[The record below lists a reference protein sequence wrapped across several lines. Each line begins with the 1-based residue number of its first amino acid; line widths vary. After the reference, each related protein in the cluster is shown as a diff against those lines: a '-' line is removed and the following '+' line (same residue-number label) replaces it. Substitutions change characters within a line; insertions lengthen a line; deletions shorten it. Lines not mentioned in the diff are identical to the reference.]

1 MRLNLPILDHLA
13 PRRSILIAGMG
24 GGFDV
29 FCGLPLYFELEAL
42 GKEVHLAN
50 LSFSDIVGLSDGEEI
65 TDTLVGVNE
74 EIEGDFDYFPEF
86 YLAQWFYEER
96 GEEVPIWCFEK
107 TGARPLVQNYRALI
121 EHLEID
127 AIILIDG
134 GIDSLLRGDEPEI
147 GTMFEDSL
155 SLLAVQEARNIPT
168 KLLACVGLGIET
180 EIGYA
185 HVFENIS
192 ALIKA
197 GAFLGSC
204 SLTAQMDA
212 YQRYADAVQYA
223 FDQQPGH
230 PSVINAS
237 ILSAVQGHYG
247 DHHMTRKTAGS
258 TLNISSLMSIYWFFD
273 ARKVAE
279 RNLLLSA
286 MRLSTTVDDAWRAM
300 QSARASLTERGIP
313 EFPLP

>member
-1 MRLNLPILDHLA
+1 MRMNLPIVEQLVQ
-13 PRRSILIAGMG
+13 RQNILIAGMG

-42 GKEVHLAN
+42 GKDVHLAN
-50 LSFSDIVGLSDGEEI
+50 LSFSDIAGLNDGEEL
-65 TDTLVGVNE
+65 TDTLVGITE
-74 EIEGDFDYFPEF
+74 DLDGDFGYFPEF

-121 EHLEID
+121 DYLEID

-155 SLLAVQEARNIPT
+155 SLLAVQEARNVPT
-168 KLLACVGLGIET
+168 KILACVGLGIET

-185 HVFENIS
+185 HIFENIS
-192 ALIKA
+192 ALIKE

-204 SLTAQMDA
+204 SLVAQMEA
-212 YQRYADAVQYA
+212 YQRYADAVMTC
-223 FDQQPGH
+223 FEQQPGY

-247 DHHMTRKTAGS
+247 DHHLTRKTAGS
-258 TLNISSLMSIYWFFD
+258 TLHISSLMSIYWFFD

-279 RNLLLSA
+279 RNLLTSHL
-286 MRLSTTVDDAWRAM
+286 RLTYTVDEAWRAM
-300 QSARASLTERGIP
+300 QSARAGLTERGIP